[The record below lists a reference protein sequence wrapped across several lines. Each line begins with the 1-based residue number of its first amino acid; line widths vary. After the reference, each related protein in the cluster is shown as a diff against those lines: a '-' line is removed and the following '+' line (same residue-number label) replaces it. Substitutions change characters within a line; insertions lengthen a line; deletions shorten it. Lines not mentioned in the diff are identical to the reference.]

1 MFSVGT
7 YFKIW
12 GVTDKGNYAEVECS
26 TNKKNNQTGNY
37 ETDFSSKFVRFIG
50 EAYRKRPQPN
60 ERIKVTNCAV
70 QNVYVKD
77 GQMQY
82 LKNPTYLVFDFERD
96 VAAGQPRVSVPN
108 ANGNGY
114 TPSAYGSPN
123 FAQSSPN
130 FEEITLGDDSLPFD

>member
-12 GVTDKGNYAEVECS
+12 NVSNKGNYSEVECS
-26 TNKKNNQTGNY
+26 TSAKNKMSGRY

-50 EAYRKRPQPN
+50 NAHSKSPQPN

-70 QNVYVKD
+70 QNVYEKD
-77 GQMQY
+77 GQKQY

-96 VAAGQPRVSVPN
+96 GESGQPRVSTPN
-108 ANGNGY
+108 ANGNNY
-114 TPSAYGSPN
+114 TPSAYGGNSGG
-123 FAQSSPN
+123 
-130 FEEITLGDDSLPFD
+130 FEPIEMDTSTDLPF

>member
-12 GVTDKGNYAEVECS
+12 NVSNKGNYSEVECS
-26 TNKKNNQTGNY
+26 TSAKNKMSGRY

-50 EAYRKRPQPN
+50 NAHSKSPQPN

-70 QNVYVKD
+70 QNVYEKD
-77 GQMQY
+77 GQKQY

-96 VAAGQPRVSVPN
+96 GESGQPRVSVPQGNSYVPN
-108 ANGNGY
+108 AY
-114 TPSAYGSPN
+114 DSPK
-123 FAQSSPN
+123 FANNALN
-130 FEEITLGDDSLPFD
+130 FEEITIANESDLPF

>member
-12 GVTDKGNYAEVECS
+12 NVTNKGNYSEVECS
-26 TNKKNNQTGNY
+26 TSAKNKMSGRY

-50 EAYRKRPQPN
+50 NAHKKSPQPN

-70 QNVYVKD
+70 QNVYEKD
-77 GQMQY
+77 GQKQY

-96 VAAGQPRVSVPN
+96 GEAPS
-108 ANGNGY
+108 GNGY
-114 TPSAYGSPN
+114 MPSGYGSN
-123 FAQSSPN
+123 NSMSSG
-130 FEEITLGDDSLPFD
+130 FDDIPLDSSLPF

>member
-12 GVTDKGNYAEVECS
+12 NVTDKGNYSEVECS
-26 TNKKNNQTGNY
+26 TSAKNKMSGRY

-50 EAYRKRPQPN
+50 NAHKKSPQPN

-70 QNVYVKD
+70 QNVYEKD
-77 GQMQY
+77 GQKQY

-96 VAAGQPRVSVPN
+96 GESPS
-108 ANGNGY
+108 GNGY
-114 TPSAYGSPN
+114 MPSGYGGNNAMPSG
-123 FAQSSPN
+123 F
-130 FEEITLGDDSLPFD
+130 DDIPLDSSLPF